1 MSFFCKHVKNGR
13 SNSEV
18 FCVHSHT
25 PAPAGGTNRTMEE
38 IWQVRALWVDR
49 NGNSTERLYCF
60 NDPDRARKEVVRLF
74 CHLGH
79 VGADDRAL
87 AGVEIEGDF
96 WTAHAGHTVVD
107 SGTRPG

>member
-1 MSFFCKHVKNGR
+1 
-13 SNSEV
+13 
-18 FCVHSHT
+18 
-25 PAPAGGTNRTMEE
+25 MED

-60 NDPDRARKEVVRLF
+60 TDPDRARKEVVRLF

-87 AGVEIEGDF
+87 TGLEIAGDF
-96 WTAHAGHTVVD
+96 WTVDGSTGHTVVD
-107 SGTRPG
+107 SDTRPG

>member
-1 MSFFCKHVKNGR
+1 MDD
-13 SNSEV
+13 
-18 FCVHSHT
+18 
-25 PAPAGGTNRTMEE
+25 

-60 NDPDRARKEVVRLF
+60 TDPDRARKEVVRLF

-87 AGVEIEGDF
+87 AGLEIAGDF
-96 WTAHAGHTVVD
+96 WTADPTGHTVVD
-107 SGTRPG
+107 SDTRAG